1 MIPVD
6 SLLYKIDQKLNK
18 LSTNAHQQ
26 IQLEDKILALN
37 EAQIKLIK
45 QKVDGI
51 AVANGMGMDSFKK
64 RYEDLQSLVV
74 AYNDGVLPL
83 TLADPILNRWA
94 ANVHALEPKYMFY
107 VDSYILAD
115 KGRCTDRQIWINRD
129 LAKHGDL
136 QFIVNNIHYKP
147 SFEYQETFNWLSSDE
162 LSIFTDG
169 TFTPTELKLDYIR
182 KPAYIHNAQDFLPT
196 QSYTLPNGTVLVG
209 TQNCEL
215 PEHTHREIVDI
226 AVLITTGNLQIPDY
240 QIKQAKMNLNN

>member
-51 AVANGMGMDSFKK
+51 SVASGLGMDSFKK

-74 AYNDGVLPL
+74 WYDDGELPL
-83 TLADPILNRWA
+83 KLINETLNQWS
-94 ANVHALEPKYMFY
+94 ANVRNLLPKYMFY
-107 VDSYILAD
+107 VDSYVLAS
-115 KGRCTDRQIWINRD
+115 KGRCKDRKIWINKD

-136 QFIVNNIHYKP
+136 SLLLNNVHYRP
-147 SFEYQETFNWLSSDE
+147 SFEYQETFNSISSDE
-162 LSIFTDG
+162 ISIFTDG
-169 TFTPTELKLDYIR
+169 TFTPSNIYISYMRYPVYINKEGYIMLDGE
-182 KPAYIHNAQDFLPT
+182 P
-196 QSYTLPNGTVLVG
+196 SYDAD
-209 TQNCEL
+209 CEL
-215 PEHTHREIVDI
+215 ETYLEDELLDLTVQNLAMYTENAA
-226 AVLITTGNLQIPDY
+226 AVQSAQFRIQTNE
-240 QIKQAKMNLNN
+240 